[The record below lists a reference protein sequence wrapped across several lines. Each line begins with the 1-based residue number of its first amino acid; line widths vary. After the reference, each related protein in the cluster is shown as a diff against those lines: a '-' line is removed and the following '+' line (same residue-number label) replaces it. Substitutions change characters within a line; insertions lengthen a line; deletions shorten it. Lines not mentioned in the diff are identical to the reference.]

1 MSSAQVPL
9 WVPILVGVLGVA
21 GVVTA
26 QVITTF
32 REERRWRREQQRE
45 DLRWERQKEERTHEA
60 RAEAYAELI
69 GVVEALDFALYR
81 VRKGDENDVVL
92 ADDLREVVS
101 KARHALGPVNLH
113 APERI
118 RVKLK
123 ESMLPRFDLA
133 AKLLEKGGD
142 DLGKWHKGQREYR
155 LLRAEM
161 RRDLGLD
168 AEDLSHLEEK

>member
-1 MSSAQVPL
+1 M
-9 WVPILVGVLGVA
+9 PILVGVLGVA

-26 QVITTF
+26 QVITTM

-60 RAEAYAELI
+60 RSAAYAELI

-81 VRKGDENDVVL
+81 VRKSARDETL
-92 ADDLREVVS
+92 RDDLREIIS
-101 KARHALGPVNLH
+101 KARLALGPVNLH

-118 RVKLK
+118 RARLA
-123 ESMLPRFDLA
+123 ETMLPRFDLA
-133 AKLLEKGGD
+133 AGLLDGRD
-142 DLGKWHKGQREYR
+142 DDPGKWRKGQREYR

-168 AEDLSHLEEK
+168 AEDLSQWEER

>member
-1 MSSAQVPL
+1 M
-9 WVPILVGVLGVA
+9 PILVGVLGVA

-81 VRKGDENDVVL
+81 VRKAPKDQVL

-118 RVKLK
+118 RVNLK

-133 AKLLEKGGD
+133 ARLLDSRED
-142 DLGKWHKGQREYR
+142 DLDAWRKGQREYR

-168 AEDLSHLEEK
+168 AEDLSHLEEKK